1 MKQFFAIFVLLSTFA
16 WAQSEPVDI
25 TYTTVQGVRINLVT
39 VDLNSSAIEIR
50 PILAPPGEAISF
62 QGLLNQGEGP
72 YTAITGTFFDPAT
85 AITVGNVVH
94 NGRLMTEGSV
104 GSVMTIGEDNK
115 ARVRSLEGKMGRH
128 IDWTGTKFAVS
139 AGPTLLTDGQIT
151 IAPGSEGFR
160 DPGLYGARV
169 RAAMGVTAENKL
181 LLLTSR
187 EPVSLHGLA
196 RIFQDLGAVDAVNLD
211 GGSSTALYYGGSTVT
226 RPYRRLTN
234 LIGIYAAGT
243 APDQSR
249 ALSTQYAQAY
259 KHYLKGVNLFNSGG
273 SLRLAHSQVRKALSM
288 APDRP
293 PYWETLGQILEMDSR
308 LEEAAQ
314 SFLKAAELYAERSQ
328 DDKALQCAASG
339 FRLVPELRGQYPAF
353 ASLLSFSESGNDTK
367 TPESRTSVR

>member
-1 MKQFFAIFVLLSTFA
+1 MKQFFAIFLLLSSLA
-16 WAQSEPVDI
+16 WAQNEPVSFTT
-25 TYTTVQGVRINLVT
+25 TYVRGVKINLVT
-39 VDLNSSAIEIR
+39 VDLNSDAIDIR
-50 PILAPPGEAISF
+50 PILAPPGETVSF
-62 QGLLNQGEGP
+62 GGLIRQGQGP
-72 YTAITGTFFDPAT
+72 YTAITGTFFDPASG
-85 AITVGNVVH
+85 ITIGNVVH

-104 GSVMTIGEDNK
+104 GSVMTIGEDK
-115 ARVRSLEGKMGRH
+115 QASVRSLEGKMGRH

-139 AGPTLLTDGQIT
+139 AGPTLLTNGQVT
-151 IAPGSEGFR
+151 VAPGSEGFR
-160 DPGLYGARV
+160 DRGLYGARI
-169 RAAMGVTAENKL
+169 RAAMGVTAQNKL

-187 EPVSLHGLA
+187 QAVSLHGLA

-211 GGSSTALYYGGSTVT
+211 GGSSTALYHAGKTVT
-226 RPYRRLTN
+226 SPRRRLTN

-259 KHYLKGVNLFNSGG
+259 KHYLKGVNLFKKG

-328 DDKALQCAASG
+328 DDKALRCAASG
-339 FRLVPELRGQYPAF
+339 FRLVPELRDQYPQF
-353 ASLLSFSESGNDTK
+353 ASLLSL
-367 TPESRTSVR
+367 R